1 MVFKDSTTTRGLD
14 MTDDDLRALIDDTS
28 MQMVEAN
35 RIWTHPQ
42 FLVSDVCKITGTTPK
57 ALEHFVNPKRDL
69 VRLTGPHV
77 NPGTGRRRIFSGG
90 QVLMIAAAYA
100 MTRIGFPQRWVRQ
113 LAEDV
118 ERRAHFRNLPGGNL
132 QSGMMIATYPM
143 NEGDDW
149 VVIRLFSE
157 MEKEPVLPV
166 AVHLLDVDRLIDQV
180 KAQLEAMIADE
191 EVPDF
196 TVPDPKPE
204 PNPYSPASNYFRA
217 WDKSESGRWVYVGL
231 TEEETDELLKLQ
243 GSEIQG
249 DELVIVSPEIDHNS
263 DERDRYLELH
273 NKHERTRQEILSK
286 ETRDKMQALGVD
298 GD

>member
-1 MVFKDSTTTRGLD
+1 MGLYKPRAMVLKNSTTLGDFD
-14 MTDDDLRALIDDTS
+14 MTNDKMHKMIDDLP

-69 VRLTGPHV
+69 VRLIGPHV
-77 NPGTGRRRIFSGG
+77 NPGTGRRRVFTGG

-100 MTRIGFPQRWVRQ
+100 MTRIGFPQRWTRS
-113 LAEDV
+113 LADTV
-118 ERRAHFRNLPGGNL
+118 ERRA
-132 QSGMMIATYPM
+132 IARENPFGYGQTGLMLATFPM

-149 VVIRLFSE
+149 NFVYLHDQ

-191 EVPDF
+191 DVPDF
-196 TVPDPKPE
+196 TVPDPEPE
-204 PNPYSPASNYFRA
+204 PNPYSPASNFFRA

-231 TEEETDELLKLQ
+231 TEEETDELLEMQ

-249 DELVIVSPEIDHNS
+249 DDLVIVGEGRRGG
-263 DERDRYLELH
+263 ERFLELH
-273 NKHERTRQEILSK
+273 DKHERERLKRCGMDLE
-286 ETRDKMQALGVD
+286 
-298 GD
+298 GDD